1 MEGTCST
8 ALTTTRHVHARAE
21 DADHIT
27 AGARKVIC
35 KSCELVPADQCSGLR
50 FVTYAGVSPLPQLQW
65 ALPWTGP
72 VLVLSLFDGIGAL
85 LIALL
90 ALGASF
96 AAMCWETDPDAVY
109 VTQKTFRHVKH
120 MGDVHD
126 FDPAQVAVQL
136 RRGHFTAIL
145 VAGGSPCQDVS
156 PLHSGRP
163 GLASARSQLFRAVPD
178 IADQCRQVV
187 KELRLSIPVFAMLEN
202 VAGCPPEFLQAAS
215 AALNGPPVQ
224 VSAAS
229 FGWTRRK
236 RLFWCSNGHRSA
248 QDVPQPKLPPNVTS
262 QACAGGWRLGWQSK
276 RPWPPS
282 VSFADDFKPRFDPV
296 ANAKDSVDG
305 PCFPVFSRAFKHP
318 PDHGPRQDPVVMQR
332 FREHGQW
339 FPLFN
344 YEETALLWKKDQ
356 WRVPNSSE
364 RAQIMGIPPAAL
376 KWVPRAPQSETQAE
390 QVRCSLIGNSFHVP
404 SCMLALIMLFQLCPQ
419 VSAIPPAAYVGLEK
433 HVRQNAQ
440 DSVWQPGLVDN
451 FPGVL
456 GWTELARLTSRSL
469 APSGVVLPDLCPSP
483 GLNVALAK
491 LQVYWVDTQMRGLSA
506 APQGPEWRQQSHVAA
521 SKQAVGLQGAGPNAK
536 HASPPLLPPGLG
548 KNAHMQFATCL
559 PNPFDTAA
567 QLDDDSLFACRGMCI
582 LGPCIRVWRQQ
593 QLRALSRLAKFM
605 RPWDEA
611 ICKAMHPDVAAVA
624 KDRKPAFITALTH
637 LLRWPDDTVGL
648 RFFTGFKL
656 LGAIE
661 SPGLF
666 RPLDD
671 EVPPP
676 QLGLSALLGKH
687 AADVTLKVESC
698 LPRFPFA
705 AEAKAITLDEV
716 RDGLAAGPFTKSQ
729 LDSLFGPGNWIPM
742 RRFMLLQ
749 ANKLRAIDDGRFSG
763 HNKSCFS
770 EETIYTISPD
780 FVAAACKF
788 CIGLLQDLEDD
799 LPMWAEPHFGTE
811 DMKAAYRQLPNDPD
825 EQAGLFIAFYD
836 PDDQQ
841 VKYVHL
847 RAHPFGLSAA
857 VLNFNRVPCLSTAVV
872 RRLAAVAAC
881 NYFDDFGVLD
891 FVCARGSGVCFLREA
906 HNLMGLVLD
915 AVKQGPMATQRHF
928 LGILLDLTA
937 ALDKQLLRIDLKVGL
952 REALRADIQ
961 VMLDQDQCTAAGAA
975 KLRGRLT
982 WAACGMF
989 GRCGRAG
996 QAALVQRQYRGLSWP

>member
-1 MEGTCST
+1 MTSS
-8 ALTTTRHVHARAE
+8 L
-21 DADHIT
+21 DLI
-27 AGARKVIC
+27 
-35 KSCELVPADQCSGLR
+35 PLR
-50 FVTYAGVSPLPQLQW
+50 
-65 ALPWTGP
+65 
-72 VLVLSLFDGIGAL
+72 
-85 LIALL
+85 
-90 ALGASF
+90 
-96 AAMCWETDPDAVY
+96 
-109 VTQKTFRHVKH
+109 
-120 MGDVHD
+120 
-126 FDPAQVAVQL
+126 
-136 RRGHFTAIL
+136 
-145 VAGGSPCQDVS
+145 
-156 PLHSGRP
+156 
-163 GLASARSQLFRAVPD
+163 
-178 IADQCRQVV
+178 
-187 KELRLSIPVFAMLEN
+187 MLK
-202 VAGCPPEFLQAAS
+202 A
-215 AALNGPPVQ
+215 
-224 VSAAS
+224 
-229 FGWTRRK
+229 
-236 RLFWCSNGHRSA
+236 
-248 QDVPQPKLPPNVTS
+248 
-262 QACAGGWRLGWQSK
+262 
-276 RPWPPS
+276 
-282 VSFADDFKPRFDPV
+282 
-296 ANAKDSVDG
+296 SVDG

-344 YEETALLWKKDQ
+344 YEENALLRKKDQ
-356 WRVPNSSE
+356 WKVPNSSE

-376 KWVPRAPQSETQAE
+376 KWAPRTPRSETQAE

-419 VSAIPPAAYVGLEK
+419 ASAIPPAAYVGLEK
-433 HVRQNAQ
+433 HIRQNAQ

-491 LQVYWVDTQMRGLSA
+491 LQVYWVDTQMRGLPA
-506 APQGPEWRQQSHVAA
+506 APQGPEWRQQSRVAA

-548 KNAHMQFATCL
+548 KSTHMQFATCL

-567 QLDDDSLFACRGMCI
+567 QLDDDSLFACRGMCT

-705 AEAKAITLDEV
+705 AEAKAITQDEV

-788 CIGLLQDLEDD
+788 CSGLLQDLEGD

-891 FVCARGSGVCFLREA
+891 FVCARGSGVSFLREA

-937 ALDKQLLRIDLKVGL
+937 ALDKQILRINLKVGL

-961 VMLDQDQCTAAGAA
+961 VMLDQDQCTAAEAA

-996 QAALVQRQYRGLSWP
+996 QAALVQRQYRDSESTLSDELRASLRFFQSLVQVVEPRTVFLGPRALPPLIVYTDASWEPQEMDSPGLGFVLSHPDLKQCHSGATKVPAEVLQCLQDRKTQIMPLEALAILQCFVVFGSRFTGRDILLFVDNQAVCAGVAKGACSSADCARIISACHLLWAKMGCRVWIEWIPSDDNPSDGLSRAGLQDPWTVSQNWWMAEFPCVPWAQLQLLDLLLVPDALVRWSATLDVSEGEKGSETV